1 MTFGTAS
8 LGTARKNRRGSQGPR
23 YDCGKHGHLTV
34 TEIAMRLGMTRTA
47 VQNRITKG
55 WRGDRL
61 MLPRHATRTE
71 IRANRPP
78 VKHMLVAALR
88 IAHLFPDRLPTL
100 AEIQAVRPMSEH
112 YAVQWRQAISHAR
125 REAA

>member
-8 LGTARKNRRGSQGPR
+8 LGRARKNHRGSQGPR
-23 YDCGKHGHLTV
+23 YDCGEHGQLSV

-47 VQNRITKG
+47 VKNRIVKG

-61 MLPRHATRTE
+61 MQPKHATRTE
-71 IRANRPP
+71 IRTNRPP
-78 VKHMLVAALR
+78 AKHMLVAALR
-88 IAHLFPDRLPTL
+88 IAHQFPDRLPTL
-100 AEIQAVRPMSEH
+100 EEIQAIRPMSSH

-125 REAA
+125 AAA